1 MESTQFVD
9 NIFHIFYR
17 IISSLLCISHLSR
30 FSRLGI
36 GGVILSSLTIATSYQ
51 LISSSTIHMLHN
63 LLVDNIFHYVPYPS
77 STYSALFI
85 EVLRIGNWRGDP
97 QFVDNIC
104 STTYHST
111 TIISNLLTRHF
122 SSRFSGL
129 GIGGVILNSLT
140 IPTHSNSLTSS
151 PLLMAALI

>member
-1 MESTQFVD
+1 MESTQFVDND

-63 LLVDNIFHYVPYPS
+63 LVVDNIFHYVPYPS

-85 EVLRIGNWRGDP
+85 EVLRIGDWRGDP
-97 QFVDNIC
+97 QFVDNPHALQLTHQL
-104 STTYHST
+104 STLNGCPHL
-111 TIISNLLTRHF
+111 ISIKSGQIVF
-122 SSRFSGL
+122 S
-129 GIGGVILNSLT
+129 
-140 IPTHSNSLTSS
+140 
-151 PLLMAALI
+151 